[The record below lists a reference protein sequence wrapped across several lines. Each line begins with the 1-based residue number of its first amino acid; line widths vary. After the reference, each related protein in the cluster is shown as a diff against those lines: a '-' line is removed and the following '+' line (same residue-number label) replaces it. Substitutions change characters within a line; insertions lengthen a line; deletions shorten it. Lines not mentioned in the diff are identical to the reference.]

1 MVKSDEVLKQT
12 SSNQDRLLQFKDH
25 FAQIQSE
32 VEKQIVGQKSVIRK
46 ILYAVFVGG
55 NVLLEGLPGLGKTT
69 LAKTIAKS
77 IGLSAKRIQFTPDLM
92 PADITGTN
100 IIDQMP
106 DGQIKIKFNEG
117 PIFTSIC
124 LADEINRA
132 TPKTQAAMLEAMQEK
147 HVTIAGETKRLPE
160 TFCVI
165 ATQNPI
171 ELEGTY
177 PLPEAQMDRFLFKIK
192 IEEITLEDLMTISDL
207 TTSGHKPT
215 INTIIKEEEILKYR
229 VNILAVLVPE
239 YVKNYAAR
247 LIRATQPTNK
257 EATPMVKQYVKYG
270 SSPRG
275 MQSLLLSAKASAAT
289 KGEIS
294 INDEDI
300 KEVIFSALRHRL
312 ILNFEGEAK
321 QINSDDIIKEILKN
335 TPVIQEGK
343 IA

>member
-1 MVKSDEVLKQT
+1 MKSSENTIKQT
-12 SSNQDRLLQFKDH
+12 ESNQERIKQFKEH
-25 FAQIQSE
+25 FAKIQNE
-32 VEKQIVGQKSVIRK
+32 IEKNIVGQKSVIKRV
-46 ILYAVFVGG
+46 LYAIFIGG

-77 IGLSAKRIQFTPDLM
+77 LGLKAKRIQFTPDLM

-100 IIDQMP
+100 IIEQTP
-106 DGQIKIKFNEG
+106 DGKISVKFNEG

-132 TPKTQAAMLEAMQEK
+132 TPKTQAAMLEAMQER
-147 HVTIAGETKRLPE
+147 HVTIAGETKALPE

-192 IEEITLEDLMTISDL
+192 VEDTSLADLIAISDI
-207 TTSGHKPT
+207 TTVGHKPS
-215 INTIIKEEEILKYR
+215 IETIINESQILSYR
-229 VNILAVLVPE
+229 VNILAILIPE
-239 YVKNYAAR
+239 YLKEYAAR
-247 LIRATQPTNK
+247 IIRATQPNNK
-257 EATPMVKQYVKYG
+257 EATPMVKQYIKYG

-275 MQSLLLSAKASAAT
+275 MQAIILAAKVSAAT

-294 INDEDI
+294 ISDEDI
-300 KEVIFSALRHRL
+300 KDVVYSALRHRL

-321 QINSDDIIKEILKN
+321 QINPDDIIKEILK
-335 TPVIQEGK
+335 TVLVIPEGK
-343 IA
+343 

>member
-1 MVKSDEVLKQT
+1 MTTNEKVLKQT
-12 SSNQDRLLQFKDH
+12 ESNQERLKQFKEH
-25 FAQIQSE
+25 FARIQSE
-32 VEKQIVGQKSVIRK
+32 VEKNIVGQKSVVKRV
-46 ILYAVFVGG
+46 LYAIFIGG

-69 LAKTIAKS
+69 LAKAIAKS
-77 IGLSAKRIQFTPDLM
+77 LGLKAKRIQFTPDLM

-100 IIDQMP
+100 IIEQTP
-106 DGQIKIKFNEG
+106 DGKISVKFNEG

-132 TPKTQAAMLEAMQEK
+132 TPKTQAAMLEAMQER

-192 IEEITLEDLMTISDL
+192 VEDTSLQDLMAISDL
-207 TTSGHKPT
+207 TTTGYKPT
-215 INTIIKEEEILKYR
+215 IETIIDEAQILNYR
-229 VNILAVLVPE
+229 QNIHAILIPE
-239 YVKNYAAR
+239 YLKEYAAR
-247 LIRATQPTNK
+247 IIRATQPNNK

-275 MQSLLLSAKASAAT
+275 MQAIILAAKVSAAT

-300 KEVIFSALRHRL
+300 KDVVFSALRHRL

-321 QINSDDIIKEILKN
+321 QINPDEIIKEILKIVL
-335 TPVIQEGK
+335 VISESK
-343 IA
+343 

>member
-1 MVKSDEVLKQT
+1 MHAPDKDLKQT
-12 SSNQDRLLQFKDH
+12 ESNPEKLKQFKEH
-25 FAQIQSE
+25 FSKIQFE
-32 VEKQIVGQKSVIRK
+32 IEKQVVGQKSVIK
-46 ILYAVFVGG
+46 KVLFAIFIGG

-69 LAKTIAKS
+69 LAKAIAQS
-77 IGLSAKRIQFTPDLM
+77 MGLNVKRIQFTPDLM

-100 IIDQMP
+100 IIEQSP
-106 DGQIKIKFNEG
+106 QGIKVKFNEG

-132 TPKTQAAMLEAMQEK
+132 TPKTQSAMLEAMQEH
-147 HVTIAGETKRLPE
+147 HVTIAGETKKLSE

-192 IEEITLEDLMTISDL
+192 VEETSLDDLIAISDL
-207 TTSGHKPT
+207 TTMGYKQT
-215 INTIIKEEEILKYR
+215 IEPIIDESQILSYR
-229 VNILAVLVPE
+229 VNIFAVLVPD
-239 YVKNYAAR
+239 YIKRYAAR
-247 LIRATQPTNK
+247 IVRATQPTNK

-275 MQSLLLSAKASAAT
+275 MQAIILSAKVSAAT

-294 INDEDI
+294 ISDDDI

-321 QINSDDIIKEILKN
+321 QINTDDIIKEILK
-335 TPVIQEGK
+335 TIVVIPEGK
-343 IA
+343 LS